1 MHAEWVFNCFR
12 LYGGK
17 PAGFVSFGAV
27 RACGLFAPCGNCIVG
42 ADRFTVIDWDEAML
56 APPERDAW
64 FFMHRESRTRAIEEA
79 LAAAGLVSPSP

>member
-1 MHAEWVFNCFR
+1 MQNGFSTVSGSTVENR
-12 LYGGK
+12 LASFLSERYGL
-17 PAGFVSFGAV
+17 AV
-27 RACGLFAPCGNCIVG
+27 CSLRA
-42 ADRFTVIDWDEAML
+42 